1 MEKLLTA
8 YLFQYKNCPLPG
20 VGTLLLHP
28 GHAEFLP
35 GQKRMLAP
43 FPFIELSSR
52 EVSTGSLINF
62 ITGQKN
68 INTPEA
74 VQLLNNYCTEIKQ
87 LGVNEERAFSSA
99 GSFYRD
105 ENENIHFK
113 SVSLPAAYF
122 PEVVAERVIHPD
134 VAHNILVGDTE
145 TNSAAM
151 TELLNTGEEK
161 KRSRWWIAAI
171 SLGVIA
177 AIALI
182 IYFTNY
188 KHGGLFGN
196 IRPVKASQSSE
207 TYQTPDK

>member
-1 MEKLLTA
+1 MTT
-8 YLFQYKNCPLPG
+8 YLYQYKKCPLPG

-43 FPFIELSSR
+43 VPHIELSNK
-52 EVSTGSLINF
+52 EVSAGNLINF

-74 VQLLNNYCTEIKQ
+74 VELLNSYCSRIKQ
-87 LGVNEERAFSSA
+87 LGVNEELPFSSA

-105 ENENIHFK
+105 EHEDLHFK
-113 SVSLPAAYF
+113 TVTLPAAYF

-177 AIALI
+177 AIALL
-182 IYFTNY
+182 IYFIQ
-188 KHGGLFGN
+188 HEHRGLFGN
-196 IRPVKASQSSE
+196 IKPVKASESSE

>member
-8 YLFQYKNCPLPG
+8 YLYQYKKCPLPG
-20 VGTLLLHP
+20 VGTLLLHT

-43 FPFIELSSR
+43 APFIELSST

-68 INTPEA
+68 INTPDA
-74 VQLLNNYCTEIKQ
+74 VELLHNYCTRIKQ
-87 LGVNEERAFSSA
+87 LGVNEELPFSSA

-105 ENENIHFK
+105 ENENLQFK
-113 SVSLPAAYF
+113 TVSLLGAYF
-122 PEVVAERVIHPD
+122 PEVVAERVIHRD
-134 VAHNILVGDTE
+134 VAHTILVGDTE

-161 KRSRWWIAAI
+161 GRSRWWIAAI

-177 AIALI
+177 AIALL
-182 IYFTNY
+182 IYFT
-188 KHGGLFGN
+188 HHEHRSMFGN
-196 IRPVKASQSSE
+196 IKPVKASQSSG

>member
-8 YLFQYKNCPLPG
+8 YLYQYKKCPLPG
-20 VGTLLLHP
+20 VGTLLLHT

-43 FPFIELSSR
+43 TPTIELNNT
-52 EVSTGSLINF
+52 EGSTGSLINF
-62 ITGQKN
+62 ITGQKS

-74 VQLLNNYCTEIKQ
+74 VELLNNYCTRIKQ
-87 LGVNEERAFSSA
+87 LRVNEELPFSSA

-105 ENENIHFK
+105 ENENLHFK
-113 SVSLPAAYF
+113 AVSLPGSYF

-145 TNSAAM
+145 TNSTAM
-151 TELLNTGEEK
+151 TELLLTGEEK
-161 KRSRWWIAAI
+161 KRSKWWIAAI
-171 SLGVIA
+171 GLGVIA
-177 AIALI
+177 AIALV
-182 IYFTNY
+182 IYFT
-188 KHGGLFGN
+188 HHEHRGMFGN
-196 IRPVKASQSSE
+196 IKPVKASQSSG